1 MRSWRISGTVATKQE
16 RGYGMNL
23 KILHEVV
30 TTSPR
35 AITDLA
41 ERRGLDTVVAMGT
54 AKLLLANDGNLAS
67 LSPKQRQH
75 FDLAIAPLL
84 G

>member
-1 MRSWRISGTVATKQE
+1 
-16 RGYGMNL
+16 MNL
-23 KILHEVV
+23 RILHEVV

-41 ERRGLDTVVAMGT
+41 ERYGLDPVVAMGT

-67 LSPKQRQH
+67 LSPRQRQH
-75 FDLAIAPLL
+75 FDLSILPLL